1 MAPPSIRILCTV
13 PPKADSENMAL
24 ELRELLDTARI
35 AASVHVFITN
45 DPLWEIAKQTGE
57 SAVLFTDFTPPEE
70 DKETEFIDSVARL
83 MQIPIEVILV
93 NSSGAVSLEA

>member
-1 MAPPSIRILCTV
+1 M

-35 AASVHVFITN
+35 EASVHVFVTN
-45 DPLWEIAKQTGE
+45 DPLWEIAKQTGD
-57 SAVLFTDFTPPEE
+57 SAVLFADFTPPEE
-70 DKETEFIDSVARL
+70 GQETEFTESTASL

-93 NSSGAVSLEA
+93 YNSGDVSLEA